1 MPFPVIPVVVASGIT
16 ALVTYVGV
24 RMAMDEKCEHP
35 HDGTGDAGKTAR
47 EDEDARETFYKA
59 RRLLE
64 ARREKTQG
72 KLESLGRQKAVT
84 FESALI
90 PFEETFSRIR
100 NVDLGDTDLPPVP
113 AEVVRGIA
121 PESAKIRRITAHMAE
136 VVAGGVDALGP
147 DALAALAACGS
158 SGVCVPASGDPPA
171 ATGPAAAGVP
181 PSSSPSPRPAA
192 SGFFA
197 TGRAASASA
206 GSAASAP
213 SGSGADAPASAVSA
227 DPSASAPSDADA
239 PASVSADPSAATP
252 SDADAPAPASGSP
265 APAAPSGLA
274 AGNATLAWLRGGA
287 LPSGDGSTVILGG
300 VAAAPVLLVSG
311 FMLPSRAGEEAME
324 QALSNLLDAE
334 AAARAVGRKAT
345 EVRKALARLQEGRL
359 ADDLTALRDLVS
371 ANDDYRTYS
380 RPQKAL
386 VGRAASLAKAAR
398 DMAEAPL
405 LGKDGGVPDALRQEL
420 KKAKKV
426 LKALDAA

>member
-24 RMAMDEKCEHP
+24 RMAMDEKCDHP
-35 HDGTGDAGKTAR
+35 HDDTKRLDETAR

-72 KLESLGRQKAVT
+72 KLESLGRQKAST

-100 NVDLGDTDLPPVP
+100 NVDLGDTGLPPVP

-121 PESAKIRRITAHMAE
+121 PGSAKTRRITAHMAE
-136 VVAGGVDALGP
+136 VVAGGVDALGS

-158 SGVCVPASGDPPA
+158 AGVCVPASGGPSAA
-171 ATGPAAAGVP
+171 ATGPSAAGVP
-181 PSSSPSPRPAA
+181 PSSSPRPAA

-197 TGRAASASA
+197 TGRSASASA

-213 SGSGADAPASAVSA
+213 FDADAPASVSADSSTSAPSGEDAPAFGSA

-239 PASVSADPSAATP
+239 PATTSGGPAT
-252 SDADAPAPASGSP
+252 AV
-265 APAAPSGLA
+265 PSGLA
-274 AGNATLAWLRGGA
+274 AGNATLVWLRGGA
-287 LPSGDGSTVILGG
+287 LPPGDGSTVILGG

-324 QALSNLLDAE
+324 RALSNLLDAE

-345 EVRKALARLQEGRL
+345 EVRKALTRLQEGRL
-359 ADDLTALRDLVS
+359 AADLTVLRDLVS
-371 ANDDYRTYS
+371 VNDDYRTYS

-386 VGRAASLAKAAR
+386 VGRAASLAKVAR
-398 DMAEAPL
+398 DVAEAPL

-426 LKALDAA
+426 LMALDAA

>member
-35 HDGTGDAGKTAR
+35 HDDIKRLDETAR

-64 ARREKTQG
+64 VRREKTQG
-72 KLESLGRQKAVT
+72 KLESLGRQKAST

-100 NVDLGDTDLPPVP
+100 NVDLGDAGLPPVP
-113 AEVVRGIA
+113 AEVVRGVA
-121 PESAKIRRITAHMAE
+121 PGSAKTRRITAHMAE
-136 VVAGGVDALGP
+136 VVAGGVDALGS

-158 SGVCVPASGDPPA
+158 AGVCVPASGGPPAA
-171 ATGPAAAGVP
+171 ATGPSAAGVP
-181 PSSSPSPRPAA
+181 PSSSPRPAA

-197 TGRAASASA
+197 TGRSASASA
-206 GSAASAP
+206 GPAASAP
-213 SGSGADAPASAVSA
+213 FDADASASASA
-227 DPSASAPSDADA
+227 DSSATAPSDADA
-239 PASVSADPSAATP
+239 PASVSADPSAAAP
-252 SDADAPAPASGSP
+252 SDADAPAPASGGP
-265 APAAPSGLA
+265 PTAAPSALA
-274 AGNATLAWLRGGA
+274 AGNATLVWLRGGA
-287 LPSGDGSTVILGG
+287 LPPGDGSTVILGG

-311 FMLPSRAGEEAME
+311 FMLSSRAGEEAME
-324 QALSNLLDAE
+324 RALSNLLDAE

-345 EVRKALARLQEGRL
+345 EVRKALTRLQEGRL
-359 ADDLTALRDLVS
+359 AADLTALRDLVS

-398 DMAEAPL
+398 DVAEAPL

-426 LKALDAA
+426 LMALDAA

>member
-24 RMAMDEKCEHP
+24 RMAMDEQCDHP
-35 HDGTGDAGKTAR
+35 HDDTKRLDETAR

-100 NVDLGDTDLPPVP
+100 NVDLGDTGLPPVP

-121 PESAKIRRITAHMAE
+121 PGSAETRRIMAHMAE

-158 SGVCVPASGDPPA
+158 AGVCVLASGGPPA
-171 ATGPAAAGVP
+171 ATGPSAAGVP
-181 PSSSPSPRPAA
+181 PSSSIHPAA

-197 TGRAASASA
+197 TGRSASASA

-213 SGSGADAPASAVSA
+213 SDADAPASGSA
-227 DPSASAPSDADA
+227 DPSATAPSDADA
-239 PASVSADPSAATP
+239 PAT
-252 SDADAPAPASGSP
+252 ASGGP
-265 APAAPSGLA
+265 ATAAPSGLT

-287 LPSGDGSTVILGG
+287 LPPGDGGTVILGG

-324 QALSNLLDAE
+324 RALSNLLDAE

-345 EVRKALARLQEGRL
+345 EVRKALTRLQEGRL
-359 ADDLTALRDLVS
+359 TADLTALRDLVS

-398 DMAEAPL
+398 DVAEAPL

-426 LKALDAA
+426 LMALDAA

>member
-24 RMAMDEKCEHP
+24 RMAMDEKCDHP
-35 HDGTGDAGKTAR
+35 HDDTKRLDETAR

-100 NVDLGDTDLPPVP
+100 NVDLGDTSLPPVP
-113 AEVVRGIA
+113 AEVVRGVA
-121 PESAKIRRITAHMAE
+121 PGSAKTRRITAHMAE
-136 VVAGGVDALGP
+136 VMAGGVDALGS

-158 SGVCVPASGDPPA
+158 AGVCVSASGGPPAA
-171 ATGPAAAGVP
+171 ATGPSAAGVP
-181 PSSSPSPRPAA
+181 PSSSIRPAA

-197 TGRAASASA
+197 TGRSASASA
-206 GSAASAP
+206 GPAATAPSDADASA
-213 SGSGADAPASAVSA
+213 SASA
-227 DPSASAPSDADA
+227 DPSAIVPSGEDA
-239 PASVSADPSAATP
+239 PASVSADPSAAAP
-252 SDADAPAPASGSP
+252 SDADAPVTASGGP
-265 APAAPSGLA
+265 VTVAPSGLA

-287 LPSGDGSTVILGG
+287 LPPGDGSTVILGG

-324 QALSNLLDAE
+324 RALSNLLDAE

-345 EVRKALARLQEGRL
+345 EVRKALTRLQEGRL
-359 ADDLTALRDLVS
+359 AADLTALRDLVS
-371 ANDDYRTYS
+371 TNDDYRTYS

-398 DMAEAPL
+398 DVAEAPL
-405 LGKDGGVPDALRQEL
+405 LGKDGGVPDALRQAL

-426 LKALDAA
+426 LMALDAA

>member
-24 RMAMDEKCEHP
+24 RMAMDEKCDHP
-35 HDGTGDAGKTAR
+35 HDDTKRLDETAR

-100 NVDLGDTDLPPVP
+100 NVDLGDTSLPPVP
-113 AEVVRGIA
+113 AEVVRGVA
-121 PESAKIRRITAHMAE
+121 PGSAKTRRITAHMAE
-136 VVAGGVDALGP
+136 VMAGGVDALGS

-158 SGVCVPASGDPPA
+158 AGVCVSASGGPPAA
-171 ATGPAAAGVP
+171 ATGPSAAGVP
-181 PSSSPSPRPAA
+181 PSSSIRPAA

-197 TGRAASASA
+197 TGRSASASA
-206 GSAASAP
+206 GPAATAPSDADASA
-213 SGSGADAPASAVSA
+213 SASA
-227 DPSASAPSDADA
+227 DPSAIVPSGEDA
-239 PASVSADPSAATP
+239 PASVSADPSAAAP
-252 SDADAPAPASGSP
+252 SDADAPVTASGGP
-265 APAAPSGLA
+265 VTVAPSGLA

-287 LPSGDGSTVILGG
+287 LPPGDGSTVILGG

-324 QALSNLLDAE
+324 RALSNLLDAE
-334 AAARAVGRKAT
+334 AAARAVSRKAT
-345 EVRKALARLQEGRL
+345 EVRKALTRLQEGRL
-359 ADDLTALRDLVS
+359 AADLTALRDLVS
-371 ANDDYRTYS
+371 TNDDYRTYS

-398 DMAEAPL
+398 DVAEAPL
-405 LGKDGGVPDALRQEL
+405 LGKDGGVPDALRQAL

-426 LKALDAA
+426 LMALDAA

>member
-24 RMAMDEKCEHP
+24 RMAMDEKCDHP
-35 HDGTGDAGKTAR
+35 HDDTKRLDETAR
-47 EDEDARETFYKA
+47 EDEDARATFYKA

-72 KLESLGRQKAVT
+72 KLESLGRQKAGT

-100 NVDLGDTDLPPVP
+100 NVDLGDAGLPPVP

-121 PESAKIRRITAHMAE
+121 PGSAKTRRITAHMAE

-158 SGVCVPASGDPPA
+158 AGVCVSASGGPPAA
-171 ATGPAAAGVP
+171 ATGPSAAGVP
-181 PSSSPSPRPAA
+181 PSSSARPAA

-197 TGRAASASA
+197 TDRSASASA
-206 GSAASAP
+206 GPTASAP
-213 SGSGADAPASAVSA
+213 FDADAPASGSA
-227 DPSASAPSDADA
+227 DLSATSPSDADA
-239 PASVSADPSAATP
+239 PASVSADPSATAP
-252 SDADAPAPASGSP
+252 SDADAPATASGGP
-265 APAAPSGLA
+265 ATAAPSGLA
-274 AGNATLAWLRGGA
+274 AGNATLAWLRGGV
-287 LPSGDGSTVILGG
+287 LPSGNGSTVILGG

-311 FMLPSRAGEEAME
+311 FMLSSRAGEEAME
-324 QALSNLLDAE
+324 RALSNLLDAE

-345 EVRKALARLQEGRL
+345 EVRKALTRLQEGRL
-359 ADDLTALRDLVS
+359 AADLTALRDLVS

-398 DMAEAPL
+398 DVAEAPL
-405 LGKDGGVPDALRQEL
+405 LGKDGGVPDALRQTL

-426 LKALDAA
+426 LMALDAA

>member
-24 RMAMDEKCEHP
+24 RMAMDEKCDHP
-35 HDGTGDAGKTAR
+35 HDDTKRLDETAR
-47 EDEDARETFYKA
+47 EDEDARQTFYKA

-100 NVDLGDTDLPPVP
+100 NVDLGDTGLPPVP
-113 AEVVRGIA
+113 AEVVRGVA
-121 PESAKIRRITAHMAE
+121 PGSAKTRRIMAHMAE

-158 SGVCVPASGDPPA
+158 AGVCVPASGSPSA
-171 ATGPAAAGVP
+171 AAIGPSAAGVP
-181 PSSSPSPRPAA
+181 PSSSIRPAA

-197 TGRAASASA
+197 TDRSASASA
-206 GSAASAP
+206 GPAASAPSDADAPASGSADPAASAP
-213 SGSGADAPASAVSA
+213 SG
-227 DPSASAPSDADA
+227 ADA
-239 PASVSADPSAATP
+239 PASVSADPSAAAP
-252 SDADAPAPASGSP
+252 SDADAPATASGDP
-265 APAAPSGLA
+265 ATAAPSALA

-287 LPSGDGSTVILGG
+287 LPPGDGSTVILGG

-311 FMLPSRAGEEAME
+311 FMLSSRAGEEAME
-324 QALSNLLDAE
+324 RALSNLLDAE

-345 EVRKALARLQEGRL
+345 EVRKALTRLQEGRL
-359 ADDLTALRDLVS
+359 AADLTALRDLVS
-371 ANDDYRTYS
+371 VNDDYRTYS

-398 DMAEAPL
+398 DVAEAPL
-405 LGKDGGVPDALRQEL
+405 LGKDGGVPDVLRQEL

-426 LKALDAA
+426 LMALDAA

>member
-35 HDGTGDAGKTAR
+35 HDDTGDAGKIAR

-100 NVDLGDTDLPPVP
+100 NVDLGDTGLPPVP

-158 SGVCVPASGDPPA
+158 AGVCVLASGGPPAA
-171 ATGPAAAGVP
+171 ATGPSAAGVP
-181 PSSSPSPRPAA
+181 PSSSPRPAA

-197 TGRAASASA
+197 TGRSASSSA

-213 SGSGADAPASAVSA
+213 SDADAPASVSA

-239 PASVSADPSAATP
+239 PASVSAGPSAAVP
-252 SDADAPAPASGSP
+252 SDADAPAPASGGP
-265 APAAPSGLA
+265 ATAAPSGLA

-287 LPSGDGSTVILGG
+287 LRSGDGSAVILGG
-300 VAAAPVLLVSG
+300 VTAAPVLLVSG

-359 ADDLTALRDLVS
+359 ATDLTALRDLVS

-398 DMAEAPL
+398 DVAEAPL
-405 LGKDGGVPDALRQEL
+405 LGKDGGVPDTLRQEL

-426 LKALDAA
+426 LMALNAA

>member
-24 RMAMDEKCEHP
+24 RMAMDEKCDHP
-35 HDGTGDAGKTAR
+35 HDDTKRLDETAR
-47 EDEDARETFYKA
+47 EDEDARATFYKA

-72 KLESLGRQKAVT
+72 KLESLGRQKAST

-100 NVDLGDTDLPPVP
+100 NVDLGDAGLPPVP
-113 AEVVRGIA
+113 AEVVRGVA
-121 PESAKIRRITAHMAE
+121 PESAKTRRITAHMAE

-158 SGVCVPASGDPPA
+158 AGVCVPASGGPPAA
-171 ATGPAAAGVP
+171 ATGPSAAGVP
-181 PSSSPSPRPAA
+181 PSSSPRPAA

-197 TGRAASASA
+197 TGRPASASA
-206 GSAASAP
+206 DPAATAPSDADASASASADPAASAP
-213 SGSGADAPASAVSA
+213 SGADASASASA
-227 DPSASAPSDADA
+227 DPSAAAPSDADA
-239 PASVSADPSAATP
+239 PAT
-252 SDADAPAPASGSP
+252 ASGSP
-265 APAAPSGLA
+265 ATAAPSGLA

-287 LPSGDGSTVILGG
+287 LPPGDGSTVILGG

-311 FMLPSRAGEEAME
+311 FMLSSRAGEEAME
-324 QALSNLLDAE
+324 RALSNLLDAE

-345 EVRKALARLQEGRL
+345 EVRKALTRLQEGRL
-359 ADDLTALRDLVS
+359 AADLTALRDLVS

-386 VGRAASLAKAAR
+386 VGRAASLAKTAR

-426 LKALDAA
+426 LMALDAA

>member
-24 RMAMDEKCEHP
+24 RMTMDEKCEHP
-35 HDGTGDAGKTAR
+35 HDDTKRLDETAR

-64 ARREKTQG
+64 VRREKTQG

-100 NVDLGDTDLPPVP
+100 NVDLGDTGLPPVP
-113 AEVVRGIA
+113 AEVVRGVT
-121 PESAKIRRITAHMAE
+121 PGSAKTRRITAHMAE
-136 VVAGGVDALGP
+136 VVAGGVDALDS

-158 SGVCVPASGDPPA
+158 AGVCVPASGGPPAA
-171 ATGPAAAGVP
+171 ATGPSAAGVP
-181 PSSSPSPRPAA
+181 PSSSIRPAA

-197 TGRAASASA
+197 TGRSASASA

-213 SGSGADAPASAVSA
+213 SDADAPASGSA
-227 DPSASAPSDADA
+227 DSSTIAPSGEDAPAFGSANPSAAAPSDADA
-239 PASVSADPSAATP
+239 PATTSGGPAT
-252 SDADAPAPASGSP
+252 AV
-265 APAAPSGLA
+265 PSGLA

-287 LPSGDGSTVILGG
+287 LPPGDGGTVILGG

-345 EVRKALARLQEGRL
+345 EVRKALTRLQEGRL
-359 ADDLTALRDLVS
+359 AADLTALRDLVS

-398 DMAEAPL
+398 DVAEAPL

-426 LKALDAA
+426 LMALDAA